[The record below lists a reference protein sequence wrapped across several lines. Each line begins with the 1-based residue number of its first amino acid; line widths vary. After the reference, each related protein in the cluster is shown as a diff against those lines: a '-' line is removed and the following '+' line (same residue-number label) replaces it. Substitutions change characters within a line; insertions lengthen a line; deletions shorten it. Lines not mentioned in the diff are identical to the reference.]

1 MISYNFNVNMIDNY
15 RKQLDLLK
23 VLYLK
28 EIYVSAVRM

>member
-15 RKQLDLLK
+15 RKQLDLLN

>member
-1 MISYNFNVNMIDNY
+1 MISYNFSVNMIDNY